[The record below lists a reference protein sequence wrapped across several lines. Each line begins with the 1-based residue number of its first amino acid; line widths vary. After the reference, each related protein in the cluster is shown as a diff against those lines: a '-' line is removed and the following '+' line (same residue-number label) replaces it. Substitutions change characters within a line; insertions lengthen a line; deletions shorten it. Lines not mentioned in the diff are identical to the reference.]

1 MSTMATAPKMAAF
14 LASFILAAFVPV
26 AVGINC
32 KGCTPLDGLSFD
44 KMINK
49 FRVSVV
55 KFDVAYPYGD
65 KHEEFAKFSV
75 DAAEVEDLLVGEVGI
90 KDYGEKDNNDL
101 GDRFG
106 VNKEDYPVVVLFLKD
121 QKSGKVMDYR

>member
-1 MSTMATAPKMAAF
+1 
-14 LASFILAAFVPV
+14 
-26 AVGINC
+26 
-32 KGCTPLDGLSFD
+32 
-44 KMINK
+44 
-49 FRVSVV
+49 
-55 KFDVAYPYGD
+55 
-65 KHEEFAKFSV
+65 
-75 DAAEVEDLLVGEVGI
+75 VEDLLVGEVGI